1 MLLNIL
7 NIILLDTEPGK
18 LLYKSDKIYT
28 VMTVVLIIWIGIIAY
43 LILLNMKVTKM
54 EKKLKDLNKNSD

>member
-54 EKKLKDLNKNSD
+54 EKKLKDLNKNND